1 MKRPQP
7 GSRRATIGRT
17 GLMGSFCNTRAT
29 HGAFVCPDAGSR
41 WRLARESRGSCHG
54 HARPT
59 GVKRGAKGGRYVLEH
74 IQERDTV
81 GAARPLAS
89 HWARRR
95 RQRTCR
101 GHCTS

>member
-17 GLMGSFCNTRAT
+17 GLMGSFVTPGG
-29 HGAFVCPDAGSR
+29 HGAFVCPDAGSS

-59 GVKRGAKGGRYVLEH
+59 GVKRGAKGGRYVLKNIH
-74 IQERDTV
+74 ERDTV
-81 GAARPLAS
+81 RAARPLAS

-95 RQRTCR
+95 R
-101 GHCTS
+101 